1 MRQQRVLGVRHRRT
15 KLPHKIHARRLERRG
30 VQSRAIVSHA
40 FFFAHLDVRQ
50 REILLHSIPFFH
62 GAVVKQAPNHANHVP
77 DRASIAL
84 GYHLQRGVAQKVHAD
99 RDVRRVLDSDE
110 VVRAFARIA
119 RLCVVARAAHR
130 RQFSKLSVA
139 RVARARR
146 SRASFAVRSR
156 VLRSRSRARS
166 CATRARECGAR
177 VGQNCAIGIARLGG
191 WETRRRPSAG
201 RRGETLRLRLIT
213 TPDGYDDEEI
223 RARSITC
230 CAWRRSS
237 GRRRRRSRTR
247 CRSRARAARE
257 T

>member
-1 MRQQRVLGVRHRRT
+1 MRQQRVLGVRHHRT

-84 GYHLQRGVAQKVHAD
+84 GNHLQRGVAQKVHAD

-119 RLCVVARAAHR
+119 RLCVVARTHR
-130 RQFSKLSVA
+130 GVNRRGFG
-139 RVARARR
+139 RARR
-146 SRASFAVRSR
+146 A
-156 VLRSRSRARS
+156 
-166 CATRARECGAR
+166 CAR
-177 VGQNCAIGIARLGG
+177 VHARVRAACARAGAFTRVRAGACDARAGVRRRVVEDWAIARLGDARGG
-191 WETRRRPSAG
+191 WRLRAERCG
-201 RRGETLRLRLIT
+201 RARLRLIT
-213 TPDGYDDEEI
+213 TSDGYDDEE
-223 RARSITC
+223 R
-230 CAWRRSS
+230 
-237 GRRRRRSRTR
+237 
-247 CRSRARAARE
+247 
-257 T
+257 